1 MRITKKK
8 VENATEVLVEGAID
22 TLSSP
27 KLWAFLEEIIA
38 SGEYNI
44 TVDFKGVDYVSSAGL
59 KVFLS
64 VSRMLE
70 GKGSLILRNM
80 NSRVKKV
87 FDITGF
93 LPLFNIQ

>member
-1 MRITKKK
+1 MQVTKKK
-8 VENATEVLVEGAID
+8 TENATEVFVEGAID

-27 KLWAFLEEIIA
+27 KLLVFVEEIIA

-59 KVFLS
+59 KTFLS
-64 VSRMLE
+64 LSRSLE
-70 GKGSLILRNM
+70 GKGNLILRNM
-80 NSRVKKV
+80 NAKVKQV

>member
-1 MRITKKK
+1 MRVTKKK
-8 VENATEVLVEGAID
+8 EENVTEVFVEGAID

-27 KLWAFLEEIIA
+27 KLQAFIEEIIA
-38 SGEYNI
+38 AGEYNI

-64 VSRMLE
+64 VSRALE
-70 GKGSLILRNM
+70 GKGKLILRNM